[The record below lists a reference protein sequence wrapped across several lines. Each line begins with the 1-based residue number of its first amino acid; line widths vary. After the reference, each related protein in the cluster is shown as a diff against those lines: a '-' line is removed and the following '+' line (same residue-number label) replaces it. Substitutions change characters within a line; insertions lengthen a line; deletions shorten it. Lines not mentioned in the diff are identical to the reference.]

1 MSLGVPGNPGT
12 PGSFTADEIEVNG
25 PWRRL
30 KKKTE
35 ISRRLFSGFLKV
47 PPKFHIYIYI
57 YIYVYIHV
65 DGRKM
70 FN

>member
-30 KKKTE
+30 KKKN
-35 ISRRLFSGFLKV
+35 RDFSSSFFGFFEGSTKV
-47 PPKFHIYIYI
+47 SYIYI
-57 YIYVYIHV
+57 YIHICIHTC
-65 DGRKM
+65 
-70 FN
+70 